1 MELRVIVAHNQYRS
15 ELPSGENAVVEQE
28 IRWLTAAGV
37 TVVPFLR
44 SSDEIPTLPLREKVL
59 LPLAPIWSPP
69 AQTELARLIREH
81 QPHVLHLHNPYPL
94 LSPWVVRTAH
104 RFAVPVVQTVHNYRQ
119 VCAPGLYYRDGHICH
134 DCRGRTIALRAIRH
148 RCYRGSMAQSAV
160 MAVAL
165 AAHRPTWRSVD
176 CYFAP
181 TEAMAAHLRDYG
193 IAADRIVVKPNSVDD
208 PGAPPTE
215 AGNGVLFGGR
225 LSAEKG
231 LRLLLDAWPT
241 ELGRLRVAGDGEL
254 RSLVAQRSEVDYLGR
269 LDQAGMRAAIRAA
282 ALVVVPSTLHDV
294 HPTIVIEALANGR
307 PVLGTRLGGIP
318 DLIGPAGWVVE
329 PDSRGAGR
337 CPRRGR
343 AAGARA
349 WKRCAATLSGH
360 LHARSWDKTTHRGLR
375 VDQATMMQSPGL

>member
-1 MELRVIVAHNQYRS
+1 MRVIVAHNQYRS

-44 SSDEIPTLPLREKVL
+44 SSDEIPSLPLREKVL
-59 LPLAPIWSPP
+59 LPLAPIWSPS
-69 AQTELARLIREH
+69 AQADLVRLIREH
-81 QPHVLHLHNPYPL
+81 RPHVLHLHNPYPL
-94 LSPWVVRTAH
+94 ISPWVVRTAH
-104 RFAVPVVQTVHNYRQ
+104 RFGVPVVQTVHNYRQ
-119 VCAPGLYYRDGHICH
+119 VCAPGLYYRDGQICQ
-134 DCRGRTIALRAIRH
+134 DCRGRTIALPAIRH
-148 RCYRGSMAQSAV
+148 RCYRGSLAQSAV

-176 CYFAP
+176 RFFAP

-208 PGAPPTE
+208 PGDPPAH
-215 AGNGVLFGGR
+215 AGEGVLFGGR

-231 LRLLLDAWPT
+231 LRLLLDAWPV

-254 RSLVAQRSEVDYLGR
+254 RSLVAQRPEVDYLGR
-269 LDQAGMRAAIRAA
+269 LDSAGMRAAIRAA

-329 PDSRGAGR
+329 PTVEALASALVAAVRHAPALGSVAR
-337 CPRRGR
+337 QHYLATFTPEASVHILMREYLQLARR
-343 AAGARA
+343 
-349 WKRCAATLSGH
+349 
-360 LHARSWDKTTHRGLR
+360 
-375 VDQATMMQSPGL
+375 